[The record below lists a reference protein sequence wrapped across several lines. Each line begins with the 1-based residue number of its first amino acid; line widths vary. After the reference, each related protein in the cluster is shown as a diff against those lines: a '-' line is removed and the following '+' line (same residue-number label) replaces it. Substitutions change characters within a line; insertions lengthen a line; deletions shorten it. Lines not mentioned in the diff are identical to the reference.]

1 MQGEKKNPNFKIN
14 NMLKKNSNTFQS
26 TRLPADYFTGTGW
39 IQRLVRDEQIG
50 CNVAKVSFEPRCR
63 THWHTHPAGQILIVT
78 EGKGYIQKK
87 GEPVQALL
95 PGDVVTIL
103 ANEEHWH
110 GATPDSLFTHI
121 AIQPILDGKDITW
134 MNAVT
139 DEEYNDFK

>member
-1 MQGEKKNPNFKIN
+1 
-14 NMLKKNSNTFQS
+14 MLKKNSDTFQS
-26 TRLPADYFTGTGW
+26 VRLPVDYFTGTGW
-39 IQRLVRDEQIG
+39 IQRLVKDEPIE
-50 CNVAKVSFEPRCR
+50 CNVAKVSFEPGCR

-87 GEPVQALL
+87 GEPVQVIL

-121 AIQPILDGKDITW
+121 AIQLISDGKDVTW
-134 MNAVT
+134 MNPVT
-139 DEEYNDFK
+139 DEEYNNFK